1 MAIATG
7 FCCIINTTALLHPTP
22 VLCLYLLSHP
32 ISHKSH
38 ALLHSMLVAP
48 IPSVAPH
55 PTVCCT
61 HPICCTSSCHV
72 ASCPIC
78 CTSSCCLLHP
88 SHLLYLILP
97 CCTSSHLLY
106 LILPC
111 CTLVAPHPAVCCTHP
126 ICCTSS
132 CHVVPCP
139 ICCTSSHLLY
149 LMIHPA
155 VLHLTPSIVPHDLS
169 CCVAC
174 LLHPSHL
181 LYLIPPC
188 SMLVASHP
196 ICCIIAHLLYFDLYL
211 ATPSYKTYSD
221 LFIAIYQYSIQY
233 IYQSQQQDF
242 EHGRIYL
249 AILMCTLLF
258 ISSALF

>member
-1 MAIATG
+1 
-7 FCCIINTTALLHPTP
+7 
-22 VLCLYLLSHP
+22 
-32 ISHKSH
+32 
-38 ALLHSMLVAP
+38 MLFR
-48 IPSVAPH
+48 S
-55 PTVCCT
+55 
-61 HPICCTSSCHV
+61 
-72 ASCPIC
+72 
-78 CTSSCCLLHP
+78 
-88 SHLLYLILP
+88 
-97 CCTSSHLLY
+97 LLY

-139 ICCTSSHLLY
+139 ICCTSS
-149 LMIHPA
+149 
-155 VLHLTPSIVPHDLS
+155 
-169 CCVAC
+169 CC

-188 SMLVASHP
+188 SMLVAPHS
-196 ICCIIAHLLYFDLYL
+196 ICCIIAHLLYFNLYL
-211 ATPSYKTYSD
+211 PTPLYKTYID

-249 AILMCTLLF
+249 AILNVHSPLHKFCTFLILSHCIPCYCPCCCLHLAILNQHSVHLF
-258 ISSALF
+258 